1 MTIPG
6 RRVLVTGAAS
16 GIGKAIALRLSQDGA
31 TVLTADRAPGCDLTL
46 DVSAPDAAAAMVEAA
61 QSRLGGLDILVPAAG
76 VSAFEMLEGHA
87 DEVWSTTLGINLD
100 SVFRLIRAA
109 VPVMKSGDAAQSAA
123 ARIITIGSVM
133 STHGEAG
140 MAAYTVAKHGILG
153 LTRALAIELGPLGI
167 TVNCIQPGAI
177 LTGITKPAF
186 AENPAFGDYW
196 VQKSALKRLG
206 TPEDIAGVASFLAS
220 DDSRF
225 MTGATLVVDAGAT
238 VHP

>member
-1 MTIPG
+1 MRLAG
-6 RRVLVTGAAS
+6 RRALVTGAAS
-16 GIGKAIALRLSQDGA
+16 GIGAAIAARLLRDGA
-31 TVLTADRAPGCDLTL
+31 KVLTVDRSPGCDLAL
-46 DVSAPDAAAAMVEAA
+46 DVAAAASAAAMVAA
-61 QSRLGGLDILVPAAG
+61 VQERLGGLDILVPAAG
-76 VSAFEMLEGHA
+76 VSAFEMLDGHSDA
-87 DEVWSTTLGINLD
+87 VWTNTIGINLEA
-100 SVFRLIRAA
+100 VFRLIRAA
-109 VPVMKSGDAAQSAA
+109 VPMMKAGQAAQSAA

-133 STHGEAG
+133 SSHGEAG
-140 MAAYTVAKHGILG
+140 MAAYAAAKHGVLG

-186 AENPAFGDYW
+186 AENPAFADYW

-206 TPEDIAGVASFLAS
+206 TPEDIADVAAFLAS

-225 MTGATLVVDAGAT
+225 MTGAALVVDAGAT